1 VLSYNLI
8 DQPWITVRH
17 HGGRTDDLSIMD
29 TFRRAHEVQ
38 GLGGEV
44 PTQSFAITR
53 LLLAILHGAVD
64 GPQDVEQWETLWE
77 QESLPTKEVERYLDR
92 FCDRFDLFDPETPF
106 FQVAGL
112 RTAKGE
118 VSELN
123 KLIADVPNGNPF
135 FTTRLGPI
143 DSLEIPEAARWLVH
157 CQAFDP
163 SGIKSGA
170 DGDKRVKGGRG
181 YPIGVAWSGLL
192 GGVLAEGAT
201 LRETLLLN
209 LIAYEGGN
217 GARWAE
223 DGAAWERD
231 QLGPSESGRK
241 PAGPRDLYTWQSR
254 RIRLVRDGDRVTGV
268 LICNGDKLTP
278 QNLHGLEPHT
288 AWRRSKPQEKKLGEQ
303 LVYMPR
309 EHDPDRAI
317 WRGLQSLLPG
327 AEKPQDTDAATAVSP
342 LVLEWIAQL
351 TLTSIDPDHP
361 IRLRTVGMT
370 YGGQSATTED
380 IVDDALSIRSLLL
393 GSDNSGLISTAV
405 SCVQAAELAA
415 RALGHLAGN
424 LATAAG
430 RREVDGPTSRA
441 SELAYA
447 RLDDL
452 FRSWIGRLWASDDP
466 AERRAEW
473 HRTAYAAVRELGDQ
487 LLDQAPPTAWTG
499 RVVNKRKVSSS
510 HADTWF
516 RGALRRALPLAFPP
530 APEQGAAS

>member
-1 VLSYNLI
+1 MSYNLI

-17 HGGRTDDLSIMD
+17 HGGTPEDMSIMD

-53 LLLAILHGAVD
+53 LLLAIVHGAVE
-64 GPQDVEQWETLWE
+64 GPRDLDQWKDLWGKETL
-77 QESLPTKEVERYLDR
+77 PVKAIERYLNKR
-92 FCDRFDLFDPETPF
+92 RTRFDLFDPVTPF
-106 FQVAGL
+106 FQVADL

-123 KLIADVPNGNPF
+123 KLIADVPNGHPY

-143 DSLEIPEAARWLVH
+143 DSLDIPEAARWLVH

-170 DGDKRVKGGRG
+170 VGDTRVKGGKG
-181 YPIGVAWSGLL
+181 YPIGVGWSGLL

-209 LIAYEGGN
+209 LIAYDGGN
-217 GARWAE
+217 RSRWAE

-231 QLGPSESGRK
+231 HLGPGESPRT

-254 RIRLVRDGDRVTGV
+254 RIRLVRDGDHVTGV
-268 LICNGDKLTP
+268 LICNGDRLTP
-278 QNLHGLEPHT
+278 QNMHDLEPHT
-288 AWRRSKPQEKKLGEQ
+288 AWRRSKPQEKKLGMP

-309 EHDPDRAI
+309 GHDPDRAI
-317 WRGLQSLLPG
+317 WRGLQSMLPG
-327 AEKPQDTDAATAVSP
+327 AEKPQDGNAAAAVSP
-342 LVLEWIAQL
+342 LMLEWIARL
-351 TLTSIDPDHP
+351 TLTAIDPDHR

-370 YGGQSATTED
+370 YGSQSATTDD
-380 IVDDALSIRSLLL
+380 IIDDALDIHTLLL
-393 GSDNSGLISTAV
+393 GADSAGLVDAAV
-405 SCVQAAELAA
+405 QCVQAAELAA
-415 RALGHLAGN
+415 RAVGNLAGN
-424 LATAAG
+424 IATAAG

-441 SELAYA
+441 TELAYA

-452 FRSWIGRLWASDDP
+452 FRTWISTLGAGDDP
-466 AERRAEW
+466 TERKAEW
-473 HRTAYAAVRELGDQ
+473 HHTAYNAVRELGDQ
-487 LLDQAPPTAWTG
+487 LIDQASPTAWIG
-499 RVVNKRKVSSS
+499 RVAGGRKVSTS
-510 HADTWF
+510 HADAWF
-516 RGALRRALPLAFPP
+516 RGTLRRCLPLAFPP
-530 APEQGAAS
+530 APE